1 MPSRREETDPDAAP
15 RRGRV
20 STWRARR
27 ARQVLSGGG
36 LIAYPTEAV
45 WGLGCDPWNRAAVG
59 RLIELKGRHAAQG
72 IILVAAELG
81 QVDSLVEWPGG
92 ERGERVKESWPGFVT
107 WILRAR
113 PAVPDLISGG
123 RATVA
128 VRISAHPVV
137 RELCLAFGGP
147 LVSTSANPHGSR
159 PARSALAV
167 RRYFPAGLDLIV
179 HGRLGGEVRPSP
191 IRDAATGAY
200 LRV

>member
-1 MPSRREETDPDAAP
+1 MDRDAAA
-15 RRGRV
+15 RWRAV
-20 STWRARR
+20 SPWRLRRARR
-27 ARQVLSGGG
+27 VLSRGGI
-36 LIAYPTEAV
+36 IAYPTEAV

-59 RLIELKGRHAAQG
+59 RLIDLKGRHAAQG
-72 IILVAAELG
+72 IILVAAEPG

-92 ERGERVKESWPGFVT
+92 EQRQRVKESWPGFVT

-113 PAVPDLISGG
+113 PTVPDLISGG
-123 RATVA
+123 RTTVA

-137 RELCLAFGGP
+137 RELCLAFGAP
-147 LVSTSANPHGSR
+147 LVSTSANPHGAR

-167 RRYFPAGLDLIV
+167 RRYFPTGLDLIV
-179 HGRLGGEVRPSP
+179 HGRLGGEARPSP